1 MCGNFHKTLCVCLV
15 QKAKSEITKAKTM
28 TSAAVV
34 RVGVGVLVES
44 SEHLG
49 KVLFGKRL
57 GSHGSGTFALPGG
70 HLEIGETWEQCAI
83 REVKEETNLD
93 VVNLRFCSV
102 TNSIN
107 MGGNPQ
113 KHYVTIFM
121 RANVATTSESLTNME
136 PQKCE
141 QWEWIAWKEIVEKR
155 KNTPHLLFDPMIHFI
170 DGLPRS
176 EGFDDD
182 LFS

>member
-1 MCGNFHKTLCVCLV
+1 M
-15 QKAKSEITKAKTM
+15 ASIM
-28 TSAAVV
+28 SSSSSAAVV

-44 SEHLG
+44 TEHVG

-57 GSHGSGTFALPGG
+57 GSHGAGTFALPGG
-70 HLEIGETWEQCAI
+70 HLEIGESWEDCAI

-93 VVNLRFCSV
+93 VINLRFCSV

-107 MGGNPQ
+107 MGGNPL

-121 RANVATTSESLTNME
+121 RATAVSTTTSPLINME
-136 PQKCE
+136 PHKCE
-141 QWEWIAWKEIVEKR
+141 QWEWIAWKDIIDRR
-155 KNTPHLLFDPMIHFI
+155 KNSPQLLFDPMRHFI
-170 DGLPRS
+170 DGLPND
-176 EGFDDD
+176 GLD